1 MTFLQVLDKPVQL
14 SYFDPTF
21 SGNPTAGSYVTL
33 TVGTINQA
41 SVTGTGTT
49 TLSLPAGQY
58 FVRCNIGGTKT
69 GGSSDLAYQLELGG
83 TLVGNEGGFDTSS
96 ANRVSTEYTE
106 NVFEIATSTNLR
118 VKINSAAGT
127 NSITST
133 YSGMI
138 IRRLN

>member
-1 MTFLQVLDKPVQL
+1 MTFLQVLDKPVQV
-14 SYFDPTF
+14 SYFEPSF

-41 SVTGTGTT
+41 SVTGSGTT

-83 TLVGNEGGFDTSS
+83 VLVGNEGGFDTSS
-96 ANRVSTEYTE
+96 AHRVSTEYTE
-106 NVFEIATSTNLR
+106 YVFEIAVSTNLR
-118 VKINSAAGT
+118 VKINSSAGT
-127 NSITST
+127 NSITAT